1 MPQTTTT
8 TWTDMILAEVIGE
21 VALSAPTP
29 KNVVSKLAN
38 YNTIAGMP
46 SGSLALPRYGD
57 LAKATAPG
65 EGVAPTSVALVMGT
79 ESTFTP
85 VEYTTLAEITY
96 KAMREKVPGLASV
109 HQLFD
114 GSASIEQQLSV
125 FMAEAMRLKGTIDER
140 VEFECTS
147 ALTGLADQASGAGS
161 ALTLALM
168 EEAIYKQAQNEILN
182 EDLAFVLSP
191 KQLSDL
197 RSAITSASGP
207 VWSTDI
213 QSITQIRPD
222 VSLDGLR
229 GTFMG
234 IPVYEISQSCVQT
247 TGGTDDLGALIVV
260 GRGNA
265 EGPNPGSLVVVAGS
279 ELYFTFETANA
290 KRSVELQVNYEFD
303 AGLRAAD
310 YGCEII
316 SVS

>member
-8 TWTDMILAEVIGE
+8 TYADMILAEVIGE

-46 SGSLALPRYGD
+46 SGSLALPRFGN
-57 LAKATAPG
+57 LAAATAPG
-65 EGVAPTSVALVMGT
+65 EGVATTSVALAMGT
-79 ESTFTP
+79 EAAFTP
-85 VEYTTLAEITY
+85 VEYSTMAEITY
-96 KAMREKVPGLASV
+96 KAMREKVPGLAGV

-114 GSASIEQQLSV
+114 GSTSLEQQLSV

-140 VEFECTS
+140 VELECTGS
-147 ALTGLADQASGAGS
+147 LAGITDLANGAAAALNI
-161 ALTLALM
+161 ALL

-191 KQLSDL
+191 KQVSDL
-197 RSAITSASGP
+197 RAAITSSAAP
-207 VWSTDI
+207 VFSTDI
-213 QSITQIRPD
+213 QSITTISPD
-222 VSLDGLR
+222 ISMDGLR

-234 IPVYEISQSCVQT
+234 IPVYEMSQSVVP
-247 TGGTDDLGALIVV
+247 TGATWDIGALIVV

-265 EGPNPGSLVVVAGS
+265 EGPNPGSLVVVSGS
-279 ELYFTFETANA
+279 DLYFTFETVNA

-303 AGLRAAD
+303 AGLRATD
-310 YGCEII
+310 YGCEIH
-316 SVS
+316 SLS